1 MALFGTPELISLH
14 LSLSRVDSLSLSSLV
29 MSGLTTIGGVAADLL
44 ASTLETSSILTNF
57 PKIRLGFS

>member
-29 MSGLTTIGGVAADLL
+29 MSGVTTIGGATADLL
-44 ASTLETSSILTNF
+44 ASILETSSILTNF
-57 PKIRLGFS
+57 TKTGLGFS